1 LQVYQFNFIT
11 VASWLIIF
19 ILASLFL
26 WGNVLR
32 LLGCSKSLICFSG
45 GHTIGISHC
54 PAVSRQL
61 YNSTGPRRIDLT
73 MDSKHVENLKIL
85 ATTHSCSKE
94 GVGCEPKLIL
104 FSIVPE
110 RNPQPS
116 SHPSI

>member
-1 LQVYQFNFIT
+1 MLLRSSQEKESECKCATVVLVSTATWILLQPTI
-11 VASWLIIF
+11 SH
-19 ILASLFL
+19 LFFR
-26 WGNVLR
+26 WSYNR
-32 LLGCSKSLICFSG
+32 HI
-45 GHTIGISHC
+45 HC
-54 PAVSRQL
+54 PAVSRRL
-61 YNSTGPRRIDLT
+61 YNSTGPRRIDPT
-73 MDSKHVENLKIL
+73 MDSKHTENLKIF

>member
-1 LQVYQFNFIT
+1 MLLRSSQEKESECKCATVVLVSTATWILLQPT
-11 VASWLIIF
+11 S
-19 ILASLFL
+19 
-26 WGNVLR
+26 
-32 LLGCSKSLICFSG
+32 

-54 PAVSRQL
+54 PAVSRRL
-61 YNSTGPRRIDLT
+61 YNSTGPRRIDPT
-73 MDSKHVENLKIL
+73 MDSKHAENLKIL

>member
-1 LQVYQFNFIT
+1 MCCVKVLCRDLNNGRGRVFGRVTFIA
-11 VASWLIIF
+11 VADITDAIAV
-19 ILASLFL
+19 IA
-26 WGNVLR
+26 
-32 LLGCSKSLICFSG
+32 G

-54 PAVSRQL
+54 PAVSRRL
-61 YNSTGPRRIDLT
+61 YNSTGPRRIDPT
-73 MDSKHVENLKIL
+73 MDSKHTENLKIL